1 MRWHPARSRHT
12 HGGPKLSSEY
22 LRPLVDVTHAGVA
35 GDRRETPVRR
45 TMIECEQ
52 EEEQVA
58 RELVHELWQKA
69 SADLLRFKDHEARK
83 LLNRLL

>member
-1 MRWHPARSRHT
+1 MEAR
-12 HGGPKLSSEY
+12 
-22 LRPLVDVTHAGVA
+22 
-35 GDRRETPVRR
+35 PVRIHA
-45 TMIECEQ
+45 TYQTAEQ

-69 SADLLRFKDHEARK
+69 SRDVLRFKDHEARK